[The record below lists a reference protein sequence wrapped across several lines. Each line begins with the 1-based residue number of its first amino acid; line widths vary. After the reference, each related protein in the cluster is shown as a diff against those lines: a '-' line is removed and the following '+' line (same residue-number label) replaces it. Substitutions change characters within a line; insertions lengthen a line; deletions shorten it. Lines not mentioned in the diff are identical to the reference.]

1 MKTQKSLLDYTH
13 YPVMLS
19 EIIQI
24 LSPSAGG
31 IFVDCT
37 FGGGGYSKAL
47 LNFPNTKVISFDRD
61 MDAIPKAKELEKKIS
76 KQISI
81 LSITFQS
88 NR

>member
-61 MDAIPKAKELEKKIS
+61 MDAIPKAK
-76 KQISI
+76 
-81 LSITFQS
+81 
-88 NR
+88 